1 MKQFTDRTAVI
12 TGAASGIGLELARRA
27 AAEGMQLVLADIEFD
42 KLEAAAAA
50 LHLPNERVLL
60 RKTDVSQEAEIAAL
74 ADAAFSRFGGVHLL
88 CNNAGVALTR
98 VTWEHT
104 SADWQWVL
112 GVNLWSVI
120 HGVQHFLPRM
130 LTQEAPGHIVNTAS
144 AAGLLSTPG
153 MSAYN
158 VSKHGVVTLS
168 ETLYG
173 ELAAAQANVGVSVLC
188 PAWVPTGIKDSAR
201 ARQDRFASSD
211 QVSAQSAAYTQR
223 MDQAV
228 DAGKLSA
235 ADMASAV
242 FEAVAQD
249 RFYVIPHRR
258 INQAIELRMNDILN
272 QRNPTQL
279 G

>member
-12 TGAASGIGLELARRA
+12 TGSASGIGLELARRA
-27 AAEGMQLVLADIEFD
+27 AAEGMNLVLADIEFD
-42 KLEAAAAA
+42 KLEAVAAA

-60 RKTDVSQEAEIAAL
+60 RKTDVSQETEIAAL

-120 HGVQHFLPRM
+120 HGVHHFLPRM

>member
-27 AAEGMQLVLADIEFD
+27 ATEGMQLVLADIEFD

-50 LHLPNERVLL
+50 LHLPSERVLL

-120 HGVQHFLPRM
+120 HGVQHFLPKM